1 MKAIRNLLIYIFS
14 TYLLVMFGLTG
25 AQDFWCSTL
34 VKGVIYGSYSVNEMF
49 PKNFTNCTW
58 TLENPDPTKYSIY
71 LKFYKRD
78 MSCSNYALLAYQFDH
93 YSHEKINDLL
103 RSNESIVYLC
113 DSKNIYIFLQYDKNF
128 VQLRRVYPF
137 DYPGVTHKRAEDQRS
152 ELEFLVLNKVS
163 PSQFGCQVLC
173 SWLENC
179 LKAEKGTVESCGI
192 VYTKCSCPQHLG
204 DGESENALVLNN
216 VVLPLNAQ
224 TEGCLTPQLRT
235 AQVCNLSA
243 EVKRPSKEGPVC
255 CLSGSH
261 TIQFQGQ
268 VDLAER
274 YQALLRSCDI
284 WTALWMGRVH
294 AVENKQFSNNAQNT
308 LCWFLCQDCSRVCC
322 SAVIMTL
329 SAILGKRSLGSGAR
343 SDLCSTVPPGSG
355 QKYPRPTQP
364 SVSGLRLQAT
374 KPSYQIQMCLV
385 LHSVPL
391 KFGMI
396 GEHTIKSQRPRS
408 VHETQ
413 VPQEQADSAK
423 FMAQTGVSGAEEWS
437 QWSSCSVTCG
447 QGSQVRT
454 RTCVSPYGTHC
465 SGPLRES
472 RVCNNTALCPVHGV
486 WEEWSPWSL
495 CSFTCGRGQRTRTRS
510 CIPPQYGGRACDG
523 PETQTKLCN
532 IALCPVDGQWQEWSQ
547 WTECSVTCSNGT
559 QQRSRQ
565 CSAAAHGGS
574 ECRGHW
580 AESRECANPDC
591 TANGQWN
598 PWGHWSG
605 CSKSCDGGWQ
615 RRSRVCQGAA
625 ITGQQCEGTG
635 EEVRKCSEQR
645 CPAPYEIC
653 PEDYAASMV
662 WRRTPSGELA
672 FNRCPPNATG
682 TTSRRCS
689 LDHRGVAFWEQPS
702 YARCITN
709 EYRSLQQSIKGYLAK
724 GQRMLAGDGMS
735 QVTKTLLDLTQ
746 RRNFYAGDLLSSVEI
761 LRNVTDTF
769 KRANYVPSSD
779 DVQNFFQII
788 SNLLEEENK
797 EKWEDAQQIYPV
809 SVELM
814 QVIEDFIHIVGLGMK
829 DFHNSYLMTG
839 NLVASIQKL
848 PAVSVLTDINFPMKG
863 RKGMVDWARN
873 SEDKVVIPKGIF
885 IPQSEE
891 LDGSTV
897 FILGTVLYKN
907 LGLILPSPRNYTV
920 VNSKIIA
927 VTVRPEP
934 KIAESHLEIELAHL
948 ANGSMNPYCALWDSS
963 MILPSSCSN
972 DSWGSWSTKGCK
984 TVLTDASHTK
994 CLCDRVST
1002 FAILAQQPREI
1013 TMEYSGV
1020 PSVTLIVGCG
1030 LSCMALITLAVVYAV
1045 LWRYIRSERSI
1056 ILINFCLSIICSN
1069 ILILV
1074 GQTQTHNMGV
1084 CTMTTAFLHFFFLAS
1099 FCWVLTEA
1107 WQSYMAVT
1115 GKVRTRLIRKRFL
1128 CLGWGLPALVVAISM
1143 GFTKAKGYGT
1153 PQYCWLSL
1161 EGGLLY
1167 AFVGPAA
1174 AVVLVNMVIGILV
1187 FNKLVSRD
1195 GILDKKLKHRTGQMS
1210 EPHTGLALKCAKCGV
1225 VSTTALSATT
1235 ASNAINCKV
1244 HVSAF
1249 DFFNCA
1255 LQTTKQLLK
1264 HLFSLCMLRASLWSS
1279 CVVLPLLALT
1289 WMSAVLAMTDKRSIL
1304 FQILFAVFDSL
1315 QGFVIV
1321 MVHCILRREVQDAFR
1336 CRLRNCQDPIN
1347 VDTTGTFPN
1356 GHAQI
1361 MTDFEKDVDI
1371 ACRSGDKRQ
1380 QVRKSTNMTGELG
1393 KRAATITGTLS
1404 RISLNDEEEKGPE
1417 AMSYSTLP
1425 GNIMSKVMMK
1435 QPSGLHMP
1443 IGMSE
1448 LSDQCIND
1456 NNSDMRRTVYL
1467 CTDDNLRAGDTEMLH
1482 PQGQMLESDYI
1493 VMPRGSGNVQP
1504 HMKDESKLNIGMD
1517 SLQHERL
1524 MHYKV
1529 NPDFNINPPGMDH
1542 ISVNLDQQ
1550 FAAQEHMQ
1558 NIQFEPRTAVKNFL
1572 AEIEEN
1578 TGLSRSETG
1587 STISMSSLERR
1598 KSRYSDLDFEKVMHT
1613 RKRHMELFQELN
1625 QKFQTLDRFRDI
1637 PNMASMDKPTPN
1649 KHPWES
1655 YNAPCEY
1662 QNYATMNVLETD
1674 AKDSLEMTPAEW
1686 EKCVSLPL
1694 DVQEGDF
1701 QTEV

>member
-1 MKAIRNLLIYIFS
+1 MKAVRNLLIYIFS

-25 AQDFWCSTL
+25 AQDYWCSTL
-34 VKGVIYGSYSVNEMF
+34 VKGVIYGSYSVTEMF
-49 PKNFTNCTW
+49 PKNYTNCTW

-71 LKFYKRD
+71 LKLYKRD
-78 MSCSNYALLAYQFDH
+78 LSCSEYSLLAYQFDH
-93 YSHEKINDLL
+93 YSHEKINELL
-103 RSNESIVYLC
+103 KVNESIVYLC
-113 DSKNIYIFLQYDKNF
+113 DSKNIYVFLLYDKNF
-128 VQLRRVYPF
+128 VQLRRVFPY
-137 DYPGVTHKRAEDQRS
+137 DYNGLTPQKLEEEEKSIV
-152 ELEFLVLNKVS
+152 EFLVLNKAS

-173 SWLENC
+173 TWLENC
-179 LKAEKGTVESCGI
+179 LKLEKGTVETCGI
-192 VYTKCSCPQHLG
+192 VYTKCTCPQHLG
-204 DGESENALVLNN
+204 DGESESMLMLNN
-216 VVLPLNAQ
+216 VVLPLNPQ
-224 TEGCLTPQLRT
+224 TEGCLSPQLQ
-235 AQVCNLSA
+235 AGQVCNLSA
-243 EVKRPSKEGPVC
+243 EVKRPPKE
-255 CLSGSH
+255 
-261 TIQFQGQ
+261 
-268 VDLAER
+268 E
-274 YQALLRSCDI
+274 Y
-284 WTALWMGRVH
+284 
-294 AVENKQFSNNAQNT
+294 
-308 LCWFLCQDCSRVCC
+308 
-322 SAVIMTL
+322 
-329 SAILGKRSLGSGAR
+329 
-343 SDLCSTVPPGSG
+343 
-355 QKYPRPTQP
+355 
-364 SVSGLRLQAT
+364 
-374 KPSYQIQMCLV
+374 
-385 LHSVPL
+385 
-391 KFGMI
+391 GMI
-396 GEHTIKSQRPRS
+396 GEHTVKSQRPRS
-408 VHETQ
+408 VHDTKAL
-413 VPQEQADSAK
+413 QEQAESAK
-423 FMAQTGVSGAEEWS
+423 FMAQTGESGAEEWS

-472 RVCNNTALCPVHGV
+472 RVCNNTAPCPVHGV

-495 CSFTCGRGQRTRTRS
+495 CSFTCGRGHRTRTRM
-510 CIPPQYGGRACDG
+510 CAPPQHGGRACDG

-532 IALCPVDGQWQEWSQ
+532 IALCPVDGQWQEWSS
-547 WTECSVTCSNGT
+547 WSDCSVTCANGT
-559 QQRSRQ
+559 QQRTRQ

-580 AESRECANPDC
+580 AESRECHNPDC

-598 PWGHWSG
+598 PWGPWSG

-615 RRSRVCQGAA
+615 RRARVCQGAA
-625 ITGQQCEGTG
+625 VTGQQCDGTG
-635 EEVRKCSEQR
+635 EEVRKCSDQR

-653 PEDYAASMV
+653 PEDYAVSMV

-689 LDHRGVAFWEQPS
+689 LDHRGMAFWEQPS

-709 EYRSLQQSIKGYLAK
+709 EFRYLQQSVQGHLAK

-735 QVTKTLLDLTQ
+735 QVTKNLLDLTQ

-761 LRNVTDTF
+761 LRNVTETF
-769 KRANYVPSSD
+769 KRASYEPSSD

-797 EKWEDAQQIYPV
+797 EKWEDAQKIYPGA
-809 SVELM
+809 VELM
-814 QVIEDFIHIVGLGMK
+814 QVIEEFIHIVGLGMK
-829 DFHNSYLMTG
+829 DFHNAYLMTG
-839 NLVASIQKL
+839 NLVASIQRL
-848 PAVSVLTDINFPMKG
+848 PAVSVMTDINFPMKG

-873 SEDKVVIPKGIF
+873 SEDKVVIPKGLF
-885 IPQSEE
+885 VSQSADME
-891 LDGSTV
+891 GSPV
-897 FILGTVLYKN
+897 FILGTVLYKT
-907 LGLILPSPRNYTV
+907 LGLMLPSPKNHTV
-920 VNSKIIA
+920 VNSKVIA

-934 KIAESHLEIELAHL
+934 KATESHLEIELAHL
-948 ANGSMNPYCALWDSS
+948 ANGTMNPYCALWDSTI
-963 MILPSSCSN
+963 MN
-972 DSWGSWSTKGCK
+972 DSWGAWSTKGCK

-1030 LSCMALITLAVVYAV
+1030 LSCLSLITLAVIYAV

-1056 ILINFCLSIICSN
+1056 ILLNFCLSIICSN

-1074 GQTQTHNMGV
+1074 GQTQTHNAVV
-1084 CTMTTAFLHFFFLAS
+1084 CIMTTAFLHFFFLAS

-1128 CLGWGLPALVVAISM
+1128 CLGWGLPALVVAVSM
-1143 GFTKAKGYGT
+1143 GFTKTKGYGT
-1153 PQYCWLSL
+1153 SLYCWLSL

-1195 GILDKKLKHRTGQMS
+1195 GILDKKLKHRAGYDSTSLQMS
-1210 EPHTGLALKCAKCGV
+1210 EPHTGLTLKCAKCGV

-1235 ASNAINCKV
+1235 ASNA
-1244 HVSAF
+1244 
-1249 DFFNCA
+1249 
-1255 LQTTKQLLK
+1255 
-1264 HLFSLCMLRASLWSS
+1264 MASLWSS

-1336 CRLRNCQDPIN
+1336 CRLRNCQDPISG
-1347 VDTTGTFPN
+1347 DATGTFPN

-1371 ACRSGDKRQ
+1371 ACRSALHKDMG
-1380 QVRKSTNMTGELG
+1380 SC
-1393 KRAATITGTLS
+1393 RAATITGTLS
-1404 RISLNDEEEKGPE
+1404 RISLNDEEDEKAPE
-1417 AMSYSTLP
+1417 GLNYSTLP
-1425 GNIMSKVMMK
+1425 GNIISKVIIQ
-1435 QPSGLHMP
+1435 QPSALHMP
-1443 IGMSE
+1443 MGVGDLKE
-1448 LSDQCIND
+1448 QCMADSNA
-1456 NNSDMRRTVYL
+1456 DMRRTVYL
-1467 CTDDNLRAGDTEMLH
+1467 CTDDAMRQSDHDMVGHDMEGHAV
-1482 PQGQMLESDYI
+1482 QGQMMETDYI
-1493 VMPRGSGNVQP
+1493 VMPRASAAAVSGSGNVP
-1504 HMKDESKLNIGMD
+1504 TLLKDDTKMNITMD
-1517 SLQHERL
+1517 TLPHERL
-1524 MHYKV
+1524 MHYKMS
-1529 NPDFNINPPGMDH
+1529 PDFNISPSGMDH
-1542 ISVNLDQQ
+1542 MNVNLEQQ
-1550 FAAQEHMQ
+1550 YPSAPEQMQ
-1558 NIQFEPRTAVKNFL
+1558 NLPFEPRTAVKNFL
-1572 AEIEEN
+1572 AEMEESA
-1578 TGLSRSETG
+1578 GLSRSETG

-1637 PNMASMDKPTPN
+1637 PNMGSMSSRRGCQTTNITPHWPCSQDKAMPN
-1649 KHPWES
+1649 KNPWES
-1655 YNAPCEY
+1655 YNPACEY
-1662 QNYATMNVLETD
+1662 QNYATMNVLESDT
-1674 AKDSLEMTPAEW
+1674 KDSLEMTPAEW
-1686 EKCVSLPL
+1686 EKCVNLPL

>member
-1 MKAIRNLLIYIFS
+1 MKAVRNLLIYIFS

-25 AQDFWCSTL
+25 AQDYWCSTL
-34 VKGVIYGSYSVNEMF
+34 VKGVIYGSYSVTEMF
-49 PKNFTNCTW
+49 PKNYTNCTW

-71 LKFYKRD
+71 LKLYKRD
-78 MSCSNYALLAYQFDH
+78 LSCSEYSLLAYQFDH
-93 YSHEKINDLL
+93 YSHEKINELL
-103 RSNESIVYLC
+103 RVNESIVYLC
-113 DSKNIYIFLQYDKNF
+113 DSKNIYVFLLYDKNF
-128 VQLRRVYPF
+128 VQLRRVFPY
-137 DYPGVTHKRAEDQRS
+137 DYNGLTPQKLDEEEKSIV
-152 ELEFLVLNKVS
+152 EFLVLNKAS

-173 SWLENC
+173 TWLENC
-179 LKAEKGTVESCGI
+179 LKLEKGTVETCGI
-192 VYTKCSCPQHLG
+192 VYTKCTCPQHLG
-204 DGESENALVLNN
+204 DGESESMLMLNN
-216 VVLPLNAQ
+216 VVLPLNPQ
-224 TEGCLTPQLRT
+224 TEGCLSPQLQ
-235 AQVCNLSA
+235 AGQICNLTA
-243 EVKRPSKEGPVC
+243 EVKRPPKE
-255 CLSGSH
+255 
-261 TIQFQGQ
+261 
-268 VDLAER
+268 E
-274 YQALLRSCDI
+274 Y
-284 WTALWMGRVH
+284 
-294 AVENKQFSNNAQNT
+294 
-308 LCWFLCQDCSRVCC
+308 
-322 SAVIMTL
+322 
-329 SAILGKRSLGSGAR
+329 
-343 SDLCSTVPPGSG
+343 
-355 QKYPRPTQP
+355 
-364 SVSGLRLQAT
+364 
-374 KPSYQIQMCLV
+374 
-385 LHSVPL
+385 
-391 KFGMI
+391 GMI
-396 GEHTIKSQRPRS
+396 GEHTVKSQRPRS
-408 VHETQ
+408 VHDTKAL
-413 VPQEQADSAK
+413 QEQAESAK
-423 FMAQTGVSGAEEWS
+423 FMAQTGESGAEEWS

-472 RVCNNTALCPVHGV
+472 RVCNNTAPCPVHGV

-495 CSFTCGRGQRTRTRS
+495 CSFTCGRGHRTRTRMCS
-510 CIPPQYGGRACDG
+510 PPQHGGRACDG

-532 IALCPVDGQWQEWSQ
+532 IALCPVDGQWQEWSS
-547 WTECSVTCSNGT
+547 WSDCSVTCANGT
-559 QQRSRQ
+559 QQRTRQ

-580 AESRECANPDC
+580 AESRECHNPDC

-598 PWGHWSG
+598 PWGPWSG

-615 RRSRVCQGAA
+615 RRARVCQGAA
-625 ITGQQCEGTG
+625 VTGQQCDGSG
-635 EEVRKCSEQR
+635 EEVRKCSDQR

-653 PEDYAASMV
+653 PEDYAVSMV

-689 LDHRGVAFWEQPS
+689 LDHRGMAFWEQPS

-709 EYRSLQQSIKGYLAK
+709 EFRYLQQSVQGHLAK

-735 QVTKTLLDLTQ
+735 QVTKNLLDLTQ

-761 LRNVTDTF
+761 LRNVTETF
-769 KRANYVPSSD
+769 KRASYEPSSD

-797 EKWEDAQQIYPV
+797 EKWEDAQKIYPGA
-809 SVELM
+809 VELM

-829 DFHNSYLMTG
+829 DFHNAYLMTG
-839 NLVASIQKL
+839 NLVASIQRL
-848 PAVSVLTDINFPMKG
+848 PAVSVMTDINFPMKG

-873 SEDKVVIPKGIF
+873 SEDKVVIPKGLF
-885 IPQSEE
+885 VSQSADME
-891 LDGSTV
+891 GSPV
-897 FILGTVLYKN
+897 FILGTVLYKT
-907 LGLILPSPRNYTV
+907 LGLMLPSPKNHTV
-920 VNSKIIA
+920 VNSKVIA

-934 KIAESHLEIELAHL
+934 KATESHLEIELAHL
-948 ANGSMNPYCALWDSS
+948 ANGTMNPYCALWDST
-963 MILPSSCSN
+963 ILN
-972 DSWGSWSTKGCK
+972 DSWGAWSTKGCK

-1030 LSCMALITLAVVYAV
+1030 LSCLALITLAVIYAV

-1056 ILINFCLSIICSN
+1056 ILLNFCLSIVCSN

-1074 GQTQTHNMGV
+1074 GQTQTHNVSV
-1084 CTMTTAFLHFFFLAS
+1084 CIMTTAFLHFFFLAS

-1128 CLGWGLPALVVAISM
+1128 CLGWGLPALVVAVSM
-1143 GFTKAKGYGT
+1143 GFTKTKGYGT
-1153 PQYCWLSL
+1153 PLYCWLSL

-1174 AVVLVNMVIGILV
+1174 AVVLVCLMELV
-1187 FNKLVSRD
+1187 ALSVVCHDLVSMS
-1195 GILDKKLKHRTGQMS
+1195 HRQMS
-1210 EPHTGLALKCAKCGV
+1210 EPHTGLTLKCAKCGV

-1235 ASNAINCKV
+1235 ASNA
-1244 HVSAF
+1244 
-1249 DFFNCA
+1249 
-1255 LQTTKQLLK
+1255 
-1264 HLFSLCMLRASLWSS
+1264 MASLWSS

-1289 WMSAVLAMTDKRSIL
+1289 WMSAVLAITDKRSIL

-1336 CRLRNCQDPIN
+1336 CRLRNCQDPISG
-1347 VDTTGTFPN
+1347 DATGTFPN

-1371 ACRSGDKRQ
+1371 ACRSALHKDMG
-1380 QVRKSTNMTGELG
+1380 SC
-1393 KRAATITGTLS
+1393 RAATITGTLS
-1404 RISLNDEEEKGPE
+1404 RISLNDEEDEKAPE
-1417 AMSYSTLP
+1417 GLNYSTLP
-1425 GNIMSKVMMK
+1425 GNIISKVIIQ
-1435 QPSGLHMP
+1435 QPSALHMP
-1443 IGMSE
+1443 MGMGE
-1448 LSDQCIND
+1448 LKEQCMVDTTADI
-1456 NNSDMRRTVYL
+1456 RRTVYL
-1467 CTDDNLRAGDTEMLH
+1467 CTDDALRQSDQDMGIHDKEGH
-1482 PQGQMLESDYI
+1482 PMQSQMMETDYI
-1493 VMPRGSGNVQP
+1493 VMPRASAAVSGSGNVP
-1504 HMKDESKLNIGMD
+1504 TLLKDDTKMNITMD
-1517 SLQHERL
+1517 TLPHERL
-1524 MHYKV
+1524 MHYKMS
-1529 NPDFNINPPGMDH
+1529 PDFNINPSGMDH
-1542 ISVNLDQQ
+1542 MNVNLEQQ
-1550 FAAQEHMQ
+1550 YPSAPEQMQ
-1558 NIQFEPRTAVKNFL
+1558 NLPFEPRTAVKNFL
-1572 AEIEEN
+1572 AEMEES

-1637 PNMASMDKPTPN
+1637 PNMGSMDKAMPN
-1649 KHPWES
+1649 KNPWES
-1655 YNAPCEY
+1655 YNPACEY
-1662 QNYATMNVLETD
+1662 QNYATMNVLESDT
-1674 AKDSLEMTPAEW
+1674 KDSLEMTPAEW
-1686 EKCVSLPL
+1686 EKCVNLPL

>member
-1 MKAIRNLLIYIFS
+1 MKAVRNLLIYIFS

-25 AQDFWCSTL
+25 AQDYWCSTL
-34 VKGVIYGSYSVNEMF
+34 VKGVIYGSYSVTEMF
-49 PKNFTNCTW
+49 PKNYTNCTW

-71 LKFYKRD
+71 LKLYKQD
-78 MSCSNYALLAYQFDH
+78 LSCSEYSLLAYQFDH
-93 YSHEKINDLL
+93 YSHEKINALL
-103 RSNESIVYLC
+103 KVNESIVYLC
-113 DSKNIYIFLQYDKNF
+113 DSKNIYVFLLYDKNF
-128 VQLRRVYPF
+128 VQLRRVFPS
-137 DYPGVTHKRAEDQRS
+137 DSNGLTLQKLEEEEKSIV
-152 ELEFLVLNKVS
+152 EFLVLNKAS

-173 SWLENC
+173 TWLENC
-179 LKAEKGTVESCGI
+179 LKLEKGTVETCGI
-192 VYTKCSCPQHLG
+192 VYTKCTCPQHLG
-204 DGESENALVLNN
+204 DGESESMLMLNN

-224 TEGCLTPQLRT
+224 TEGCLSPQLH
-235 AQVCNLSA
+235 AGQVCNLSA
-243 EVKRPSKEGPVC
+243 EVKRPPKE
-255 CLSGSH
+255 
-261 TIQFQGQ
+261 
-268 VDLAER
+268 E
-274 YQALLRSCDI
+274 Y
-284 WTALWMGRVH
+284 
-294 AVENKQFSNNAQNT
+294 
-308 LCWFLCQDCSRVCC
+308 
-322 SAVIMTL
+322 
-329 SAILGKRSLGSGAR
+329 
-343 SDLCSTVPPGSG
+343 
-355 QKYPRPTQP
+355 
-364 SVSGLRLQAT
+364 
-374 KPSYQIQMCLV
+374 
-385 LHSVPL
+385 
-391 KFGMI
+391 GMI
-396 GEHTIKSQRPRS
+396 GEHTVKSQRPRS
-408 VHETQ
+408 VHDTKAL
-413 VPQEQADSAK
+413 QEQAESAK
-423 FMAQTGVSGAEEWS
+423 FMAQTGESGAVEWS

-472 RVCNNTALCPVHGV
+472 RVCNNTAPCPVHGV

-495 CSFTCGRGQRTRTRS
+495 CSFTCGRGHRTRTRM
-510 CIPPQYGGRACDG
+510 CAPPQHGGRACDG

-532 IALCPVDGQWQEWSQ
+532 IALCPVDGQWQEWSS
-547 WTECSVTCSNGT
+547 WSDCSVTCANGT
-559 QQRSRQ
+559 QQRTRQ

-580 AESRECANPDC
+580 AESRECHNPDC

-598 PWGHWSG
+598 PWGPWSG

-615 RRSRVCQGAA
+615 RRTRVCQGAA
-625 ITGQQCEGTG
+625 TSGHQCDGNR
-635 EEVRKCSEQR
+635 EEVRKCSDQR

-653 PEDYAASMV
+653 PEDYAVSML

-689 LDHRGVAFWEQPS
+689 LDHRGMAFWEQPS

-709 EYRSLQQSIKGYLAK
+709 EFRYLQQSVQGHLAK

-735 QVTKTLLDLTQ
+735 QVTKNLLDLTQ
-746 RRNFYAGDLLSSVEI
+746 RKNFYAGDLLSSVEI
-761 LRNVTDTF
+761 LRNVTETF
-769 KRANYVPSSD
+769 KRASYEPSSD

-788 SNLLEEENK
+788 SNLLEEDNK
-797 EKWEDAQQIYPV
+797 EKWEDAQKIYPGA
-809 SVELM
+809 VELM
-814 QVIEDFIHIVGLGMK
+814 QVIEEFIHIVGLGMK

-839 NLVASIQKL
+839 NLVASIQRL
-848 PAVSVLTDINFPMKG
+848 PAVSVMTDINFPMKG

-873 SEDKVVIPKGIF
+873 SEDKVVIPKVLF
-885 IPQSEE
+885 VSQSADMER
-891 LDGSTV
+891 SPV
-897 FILGTVLYKN
+897 FILGTVLYKT
-907 LGLILPSPRNYTV
+907 LGLMLPSPKNHTI
-920 VNSKIIA
+920 VNSKVIA

-934 KIAESHLEIELAHL
+934 KAIQSHLEIELAHL
-948 ANGSMNPYCALWDSS
+948 ANGTLNPHCALWDNNI
-963 MILPSSCSN
+963 MN
-972 DSWGSWSTKGCK
+972 DSWGAWSTKACR

-1002 FAILAQQPREI
+1002 FAILAQQPREM

-1030 LSCMALITLAVVYAV
+1030 LSCLALITLAVIYAV

-1056 ILINFCLSIICSN
+1056 ILLNFCLSIICSN

-1074 GQTQTHNMGV
+1074 GQTQTHNVGV
-1084 CTMTTAFLHFFFLAS
+1084 CIMTTALLHFFFLAS

-1128 CLGWGLPALVVAISM
+1128 CLGWGLPALVVAVSM
-1143 GFTKAKGYGT
+1143 GFTKTKGYGT
-1153 PQYCWLSL
+1153 PLYCWLSL

-1195 GILDKKLKHRTGQMS
+1195 GILDKKMKHRAGQMS
-1210 EPHTGLALKCAKCGV
+1210 EPHTGLTLKCAKCGV

-1235 ASNAINCKV
+1235 ASNA
-1244 HVSAF
+1244 
-1249 DFFNCA
+1249 
-1255 LQTTKQLLK
+1255 
-1264 HLFSLCMLRASLWSS
+1264 MASLWSS

-1336 CRLRNCQDPIN
+1336 CRLRNCQDPISG
-1347 VDTTGTFPN
+1347 DATGGFPN

-1371 ACRSGDKRQ
+1371 ACRSALHKDMG
-1380 QVRKSTNMTGELG
+1380 SC
-1393 KRAATITGTLS
+1393 RAATVTGTLS
-1404 RISLNDEEEKGPE
+1404 RISLNDEEDEKAPE
-1417 AMSYSTLP
+1417 GLNYSTLP
-1425 GNIMSKVMMK
+1425 GNIISKVIIQ
-1435 QPSGLHMP
+1435 QPSALHLPM
-1443 IGMSE
+1443 GVGE
-1448 LSDQCIND
+1448 LKEQSLGD
-1456 NNSDMRRTVYL
+1456 NNADMRRTVYL
-1467 CTDDNLRAGDTEMLH
+1467 CTDDAIRQSDQNMGTHDMDSS
-1482 PQGQMLESDYI
+1482 QSQMMETDYI
-1493 VMPRGSGNVQP
+1493 VMPRASAATFSGSATLP
-1504 HMKDESKLNIGMD
+1504 AHLKEDTKMNITMD
-1517 SLQHERL
+1517 TLPHERL
-1524 MHYKV
+1524 MHYKMS
-1529 NPDFNINPPGMDH
+1529 PDFNISPSGVDH
-1542 ISVNLDQQ
+1542 MNVNLEQQ
-1550 FAAQEHMQ
+1550 YPSAPEQMQ
-1558 NIQFEPRTAVKNFL
+1558 NLPFEPRTAVKNFL
-1572 AEIEEN
+1572 AEMEESA
-1578 TGLSRSETG
+1578 GLSRSETG

-1637 PNMASMDKPTPN
+1637 PNMGSMDKAMPN
-1649 KHPWES
+1649 KNPWES
-1655 YNAPCEY
+1655 YNPACEY
-1662 QNYATMNVLETD
+1662 QNYATMNVLD
-1674 AKDSLEMTPAEW
+1674 SSAKNSLEMTPAEW
-1686 EKCVSLPL
+1686 EKCVNLPL

>member
-1 MKAIRNLLIYIFS
+1 MKAVRNLLIYIFS

-25 AQDFWCSTL
+25 AQDYWCSTL
-34 VKGVIYGSYSVNEMF
+34 VKGVIYGSYSVTEMF
-49 PKNFTNCTW
+49 PKNYTNCTW

-71 LKFYKRD
+71 LKLYKRD
-78 MSCSNYALLAYQFDH
+78 LSCSEYSLLAYQFDH
-93 YSHEKINDLL
+93 YSHEKINELL
-103 RSNESIVYLC
+103 KVNESIVYLC
-113 DSKNIYIFLQYDKNF
+113 DTKNIYVFLLYDKNF
-128 VQLRRVYPF
+128 VQLRRVFPY
-137 DYPGVTHKRAEDQRS
+137 DYNGLTPQKLDEEEKSIV
-152 ELEFLVLNKVS
+152 EFLVLNKAS

-173 SWLENC
+173 TWLENC
-179 LKAEKGTVESCGI
+179 LKLEKGTVETCGI
-192 VYTKCSCPQHLG
+192 VYSKCTCPQHLG
-204 DGESENALVLNN
+204 DGESESMLMLNN
-216 VVLPLNAQ
+216 VVLPLNPQ
-224 TEGCLTPQLRT
+224 TEGCLSPQLQ
-235 AQVCNLSA
+235 AGQVCNLSA
-243 EVKRPSKEGPVC
+243 EVKRPPKE
-255 CLSGSH
+255 
-261 TIQFQGQ
+261 
-268 VDLAER
+268 E
-274 YQALLRSCDI
+274 Y
-284 WTALWMGRVH
+284 
-294 AVENKQFSNNAQNT
+294 
-308 LCWFLCQDCSRVCC
+308 
-322 SAVIMTL
+322 
-329 SAILGKRSLGSGAR
+329 
-343 SDLCSTVPPGSG
+343 
-355 QKYPRPTQP
+355 
-364 SVSGLRLQAT
+364 
-374 KPSYQIQMCLV
+374 
-385 LHSVPL
+385 
-391 KFGMI
+391 GMI
-396 GEHTIKSQRPRS
+396 GEHTVKSQRPRS
-408 VHETQ
+408 VHDTKAL
-413 VPQEQADSAK
+413 QEQAESAK
-423 FMAQTGVSGAEEWS
+423 FMAQTGETGAEEWS

-465 SGPLRES
+465 IGPLRES
-472 RVCNNTALCPVHGV
+472 RVCNNTAPCPVHGV

-495 CSFTCGRGQRTRTRS
+495 CSFTCGRGHRTRTRM
-510 CIPPQYGGRACDG
+510 CAPPQHGGRACDG

-532 IALCPVDGQWQEWSQ
+532 IALCPVDGQWQEWSS
-547 WTECSVTCSNGT
+547 WSDCSVTCANGT
-559 QQRSRQ
+559 QQRTRQ

-580 AESRECANPDC
+580 AESRECHNPDC

-598 PWGHWSG
+598 PWGPWSG

-615 RRSRVCQGAA
+615 RRVRVCQGLAV
-625 ITGQQCEGTG
+625 TGQQCDGNG
-635 EEVRKCSEQR
+635 EEVRKCSDQR

-653 PEDYAASMV
+653 PEDYAVSMV

-689 LDHRGVAFWEQPS
+689 LDHRGMAFWEQPS

-709 EYRSLQQSIKGYLAK
+709 EFRYLQQSVQGHLAK

-735 QVTKTLLDLTQ
+735 QVTKNLLDLTQ

-761 LRNVTDTF
+761 LRNVTETF
-769 KRANYVPSSD
+769 KRASYEPSSD

-797 EKWEDAQQIYPV
+797 EKWEDAQKIYPGA
-809 SVELM
+809 VELM
-814 QVIEDFIHIVGLGMK
+814 QVIEEFIHIVGLGMK
-829 DFHNSYLMTG
+829 DFHNAYLMTG
-839 NLVASIQKL
+839 NLVASIQRL
-848 PAVSVLTDINFPMKG
+848 PAVSVMTDINFPMKG

-873 SEDKVVIPKGIF
+873 SEDKVVIPKGLF
-885 IPQSEE
+885 VSQSADME
-891 LDGSTV
+891 GSPV
-897 FILGTVLYKN
+897 FILGTVLYKT
-907 LGLILPSPRNYTV
+907 LGLMLPSPKNHTV
-920 VNSKIIA
+920 VNSKVIA

-934 KIAESHLEIELAHL
+934 KATESHLEIELAHL
-948 ANGSMNPYCALWDSS
+948 ANGTMNPYCALWDSNI
-963 MILPSSCSN
+963 MN
-972 DSWGSWSTKGCK
+972 DSWGAWSAKGCK

-1030 LSCMALITLAVVYAV
+1030 LSCLALITLAVIYAV

-1056 ILINFCLSIICSN
+1056 ILLNFCLSIICSN

-1074 GQTQTHNMGV
+1074 GQTQTHNVGV
-1084 CTMTTAFLHFFFLAS
+1084 CIMTTAFLHFFFLAS

-1128 CLGWGLPALVVAISM
+1128 CLGWGLPALVVAVSM
-1143 GFTKAKGYGT
+1143 GFTKTKGYGT
-1153 PQYCWLSL
+1153 PLYCWLSL

-1195 GILDKKLKHRTGQMS
+1195 GILDKKLKHRAGYDSTSLQMS
-1210 EPHTGLALKCAKCGV
+1210 EPHTGLTLKCAKCGV

-1235 ASNAINCKV
+1235 ASNA
-1244 HVSAF
+1244 
-1249 DFFNCA
+1249 
-1255 LQTTKQLLK
+1255 
-1264 HLFSLCMLRASLWSS
+1264 MASLWSS

-1336 CRLRNCQDPIN
+1336 CRLRNCQDPISG
-1347 VDTTGTFPN
+1347 DATGTFPN

-1371 ACRSGDKRQ
+1371 ACRSALHKDMG
-1380 QVRKSTNMTGELG
+1380 SC
-1393 KRAATITGTLS
+1393 RAATITGTLS
-1404 RISLNDEEEKGPE
+1404 RISLNDEEDEKVPE
-1417 AMSYSTLP
+1417 GLNYSTLP
-1425 GNIMSKVMMK
+1425 GNIISKVIIQ
-1435 QPSGLHMP
+1435 QPSALHMSM
-1443 IGMSE
+1443 GVGDLKE
-1448 LSDQCIND
+1448 QCMAD
-1456 NNSDMRRTVYL
+1456 GGTDLRRAVYL
-1467 CTDDNLRAGDTEMLH
+1467 CTDDAMRQSDHDMGGHHDMEGH
-1482 PQGQMLESDYI
+1482 PAQGQMMETDYI
-1493 VMPRGSGNVQP
+1493 VMPRASAAALSGQCNMP
-1504 HMKDESKLNIGMD
+1504 TLLKEDTKMNITMD
-1517 SLQHERL
+1517 TLSHERL
-1524 MHYKV
+1524 MHYKMS
-1529 NPDFNINPPGMDH
+1529 PDFNISPSGLDH
-1542 ISVNLDQQ
+1542 MNVNLEQQ
-1550 FAAQEHMQ
+1550 YPSAPEQMQ
-1558 NIQFEPRTAVKNFL
+1558 NLPFEPRTAVKNFL
-1572 AEIEEN
+1572 AEMEESA
-1578 TGLSRSETG
+1578 GLSRSETG

-1637 PNMASMDKPTPN
+1637 PNMGSMDKAMPN
-1649 KHPWES
+1649 KNPWES
-1655 YNAPCEY
+1655 YNPACEY
-1662 QNYATMNVLETD
+1662 QNYATMNVLESGT
-1674 AKDSLEMTPAEW
+1674 KDSLEMTPAEW
-1686 EKCVSLPL
+1686 EKCVNLPL

>member
-1 MKAIRNLLIYIFS
+1 MKAVRNLLIYIFS

-25 AQDFWCSTL
+25 AQDYWCSTL
-34 VKGVIYGSYSVNEMF
+34 VKGVIYGSYSVTEMF
-49 PKNFTNCTW
+49 PKNYTNCTW

-71 LKFYKRD
+71 LKLYKRD
-78 MSCSNYALLAYQFDH
+78 LSCSEYSLLAYQFDH
-93 YSHEKINDLL
+93 YSHEKINELL
-103 RSNESIVYLC
+103 KVNESIVYLC
-113 DSKNIYIFLQYDKNF
+113 DSKNIYVFLLYDKNF
-128 VQLRRVYPF
+128 VQLRRVFPY
-137 DYPGVTHKRAEDQRS
+137 DYNGLTPQKLDEEEKSIV
-152 ELEFLVLNKVS
+152 EFLVLNKAS

-173 SWLENC
+173 TWLENC
-179 LKAEKGTVESCGI
+179 LKLEKGTVETCGI
-192 VYTKCSCPQHLG
+192 VYTKCTCPQHLG
-204 DGESENALVLNN
+204 DGESESMLMLNN
-216 VVLPLNAQ
+216 VVLPLNPQ
-224 TEGCLTPQLRT
+224 TEGCLSPQLQ
-235 AQVCNLSA
+235 AGQVCNLSA
-243 EVKRPSKEGPVC
+243 EVKRPPKE
-255 CLSGSH
+255 
-261 TIQFQGQ
+261 
-268 VDLAER
+268 E
-274 YQALLRSCDI
+274 Y
-284 WTALWMGRVH
+284 
-294 AVENKQFSNNAQNT
+294 
-308 LCWFLCQDCSRVCC
+308 
-322 SAVIMTL
+322 
-329 SAILGKRSLGSGAR
+329 
-343 SDLCSTVPPGSG
+343 
-355 QKYPRPTQP
+355 
-364 SVSGLRLQAT
+364 
-374 KPSYQIQMCLV
+374 
-385 LHSVPL
+385 
-391 KFGMI
+391 GMI
-396 GEHTIKSQRPRS
+396 GEHTVKSQRPRS
-408 VHETQ
+408 VHDTKAL
-413 VPQEQADSAK
+413 QEQAESAK
-423 FMAQTGVSGAEEWS
+423 FMAQTGESGAEEWS

-472 RVCNNTALCPVHGV
+472 RVCNNTAPCPVHGV

-495 CSFTCGRGQRTRTRS
+495 CSFTCGRGHRTRTRM
-510 CIPPQYGGRACDG
+510 CAPPQHGGRACDG

-532 IALCPVDGQWQEWSQ
+532 IALCPVDGQWQEWSS
-547 WTECSVTCSNGT
+547 WSDCSVTCANGT
-559 QQRSRQ
+559 QQRTRQ

-580 AESRECANPDC
+580 AESRECHNPDC

-598 PWGHWSG
+598 PWGPWSG

-615 RRSRVCQGAA
+615 RRARVCQGAA
-625 ITGQQCEGTG
+625 QTGQQCDGNG
-635 EEVRKCSEQR
+635 EEVRKCSDQR

-653 PEDYAASMV
+653 PEDYAVSMV

-689 LDHRGVAFWEQPS
+689 LDHRGMAFWEQPS

-709 EYRSLQQSIKGYLAK
+709 EFRYLQQSVQGHLAK

-735 QVTKTLLDLTQ
+735 QVTKNLLDLTQ

-761 LRNVTDTF
+761 LRNVTETF
-769 KRANYVPSSD
+769 KRASYEPSSD

-797 EKWEDAQQIYPV
+797 EKWEDAQKIYPGA
-809 SVELM
+809 VELM
-814 QVIEDFIHIVGLGMK
+814 QVIEEFIHIVGLGMK
-829 DFHNSYLMTG
+829 DFHNAYLMTG
-839 NLVASIQKL
+839 NLVASIQRL
-848 PAVSVLTDINFPMKG
+848 PAVSVMTDINFPMKG

-873 SEDKVVIPKGIF
+873 SEDKVVIPKGLF
-885 IPQSEE
+885 VSQSADME
-891 LDGSTV
+891 GSPV
-897 FILGTVLYKN
+897 FILGTVLYKT
-907 LGLILPSPRNYTV
+907 LGLMLPSPKNHTV
-920 VNSKIIA
+920 VNSKVIA

-934 KIAESHLEIELAHL
+934 KATESHLEIELAHL
-948 ANGSMNPYCALWDSS
+948 ANGTMNPYCALWDSA
-963 MILPSSCSN
+963 MMN
-972 DSWGSWSTKGCK
+972 DSWGAWSAKGCK

-1030 LSCMALITLAVVYAV
+1030 LSCLALITLSVIYAV

-1056 ILINFCLSIICSN
+1056 ILLNFCLSIICSN

-1074 GQTQTHNMGV
+1074 GQTQTHNVGV
-1084 CTMTTAFLHFFFLAS
+1084 CIMTTAFLHFFFLAS

-1128 CLGWGLPALVVAISM
+1128 CLGWGLPALVVAVSM
-1143 GFTKAKGYGT
+1143 GFTKTKGYGT
-1153 PQYCWLSL
+1153 PSYCWLSL

-1195 GILDKKLKHRTGQMS
+1195 GILDKKLKHRAGQMS
-1210 EPHTGLALKCAKCGV
+1210 EPHTGLTLKCAKCGV

-1235 ASNAINCKV
+1235 ASNA
-1244 HVSAF
+1244 
-1249 DFFNCA
+1249 
-1255 LQTTKQLLK
+1255 
-1264 HLFSLCMLRASLWSS
+1264 MASLWSS

-1336 CRLRNCQDPIN
+1336 CRLRNCQDPISG
-1347 VDTTGTFPN
+1347 DATGTFPN

-1371 ACRSGDKRQ
+1371 ACRSALHKDMG
-1380 QVRKSTNMTGELG
+1380 SC
-1393 KRAATITGTLS
+1393 RAATITGTLS
-1404 RISLNDEEEKGPE
+1404 RISLNDEEDEKAPE
-1417 AMSYSTLP
+1417 GLNYSTLP
-1425 GNIMSKVMMK
+1425 GNIISKVIIQ
-1435 QPSGLHMP
+1435 QPSALHMP
-1443 IGMSE
+1443 MGVGDLKE
-1448 LSDQCIND
+1448 QCMAE
-1456 NNSDMRRTVYL
+1456 SAADMRRTVYL
-1467 CTDDNLRAGDTEMLH
+1467 CTDDAMRQSDQDMGGHDMEGHSA
-1482 PQGQMLESDYI
+1482 QGQMMETDYI
-1493 VMPRGSGNVQP
+1493 VMPRASAAVSGSGNMP
-1504 HMKDESKLNIGMD
+1504 TLLKEDTKMNITMD
-1517 SLQHERL
+1517 TLPHERL
-1524 MHYKV
+1524 MHYKMS
-1529 NPDFNINPPGMDH
+1529 PDFNISPSGMDH
-1542 ISVNLDQQ
+1542 MNVNLEQQ
-1550 FAAQEHMQ
+1550 YPSAPEQMQ
-1558 NIQFEPRTAVKNFL
+1558 NLPFEPRTAVKNFL
-1572 AEIEEN
+1572 AEMEESA
-1578 TGLSRSETG
+1578 GLSRSETG

-1637 PNMASMDKPTPN
+1637 PNMGSMDKAMPN
-1649 KHPWES
+1649 KNPWES
-1655 YNAPCEY
+1655 YNPACEY
-1662 QNYATMNVLETD
+1662 QNYATMNVLESDT
-1674 AKDSLEMTPAEW
+1674 KDSLEMTPAEW
-1686 EKCVSLPL
+1686 EKCVNLPL

>member
-1 MKAIRNLLIYIFS
+1 MKAVRNLLIYIFS

-25 AQDFWCSTL
+25 AQDYWCSTL
-34 VKGVIYGSYSVNEMF
+34 VKGVIYGSYSVTEMF
-49 PKNFTNCTW
+49 PKNYTNCTW

-71 LKFYKRD
+71 LKLYKRD
-78 MSCSNYALLAYQFDH
+78 LSCSEYSLLAYQFDH
-93 YSHEKINDLL
+93 YSHEKINELL
-103 RSNESIVYLC
+103 KVNESIVYLC
-113 DSKNIYIFLQYDKNF
+113 DSKNIYVFLLYDKNF
-128 VQLRRVYPF
+128 VQLRRVFPY
-137 DYPGVTHKRAEDQRS
+137 DYNGLTPQKLDEEEKSNV
-152 ELEFLVLNKVS
+152 EFLVLNKAS

-173 SWLENC
+173 TWLENC
-179 LKAEKGTVESCGI
+179 LKLEKGTVETCGI
-192 VYTKCSCPQHLG
+192 VYTKCTCPQHLG
-204 DGESENALVLNN
+204 DGESESMLMLNN
-216 VVLPLNAQ
+216 VVLPLNPQ
-224 TEGCLTPQLRT
+224 TEGCLSPQLQ
-235 AQVCNLSA
+235 AGQVCNLSA
-243 EVKRPSKEGPVC
+243 EVKRPPKE
-255 CLSGSH
+255 
-261 TIQFQGQ
+261 
-268 VDLAER
+268 E
-274 YQALLRSCDI
+274 Y
-284 WTALWMGRVH
+284 
-294 AVENKQFSNNAQNT
+294 
-308 LCWFLCQDCSRVCC
+308 
-322 SAVIMTL
+322 
-329 SAILGKRSLGSGAR
+329 
-343 SDLCSTVPPGSG
+343 
-355 QKYPRPTQP
+355 
-364 SVSGLRLQAT
+364 
-374 KPSYQIQMCLV
+374 
-385 LHSVPL
+385 
-391 KFGMI
+391 GMI
-396 GEHTIKSQRPRS
+396 GEHTVKSQRPRS
-408 VHETQ
+408 VHDTKAL
-413 VPQEQADSAK
+413 QEQAESAK
-423 FMAQTGVSGAEEWS
+423 FMAQTGESGAEEWS

-472 RVCNNTALCPVHGV
+472 RVCNNTAPCPVHGV

-495 CSFTCGRGQRTRTRS
+495 CSFTCGRGHRTRTRM
-510 CIPPQYGGRACDG
+510 CAPPQHGGRACDG

-532 IALCPVDGQWQEWSQ
+532 IALCPVDGQWQEWSS
-547 WTECSVTCSNGT
+547 WSDCSVTCANGT
-559 QQRSRQ
+559 QQRTRQ

-580 AESRECANPDC
+580 AESRECHNPDC

-598 PWGHWSG
+598 PWGPWSG

-615 RRSRVCQGAA
+615 RRARVCQGAA
-625 ITGQQCEGTG
+625 VTGQQCDGNG
-635 EEVRKCSEQR
+635 EEVRKCSDQR

-653 PEDYAASMV
+653 PEDYAVSMV

-689 LDHRGVAFWEQPS
+689 LDHRGMAFWEQPS

-709 EYRSLQQSIKGYLAK
+709 EFRYLQQSVQGHLAK

-735 QVTKTLLDLTQ
+735 QVTKNLLDLTQ

-761 LRNVTDTF
+761 LRNVTETF
-769 KRANYVPSSD
+769 KRASYEPSSD

-797 EKWEDAQQIYPV
+797 EKWEDAQKIYPGA
-809 SVELM
+809 VELM
-814 QVIEDFIHIVGLGMK
+814 QVIEEFIHIVGLGMK
-829 DFHNSYLMTG
+829 DFHNAYLMTG
-839 NLVASIQKL
+839 NLVASIQRL
-848 PAVSVLTDINFPMKG
+848 PAVSVMTDINFPMKG

-873 SEDKVVIPKGIF
+873 SEDKVVIPKGLF
-885 IPQSEE
+885 VSQSADME
-891 LDGSTV
+891 GSPV
-897 FILGTVLYKN
+897 FILGTVLYKT
-907 LGLILPSPRNYTV
+907 LGLMLPSPKNHTV
-920 VNSKIIA
+920 VNSKVIA

-934 KIAESHLEIELAHL
+934 KATESHLEIELAHL
-948 ANGSMNPYCALWDSS
+948 ANGTMKPYCALWDSTI
-963 MILPSSCSN
+963 MN
-972 DSWGSWSTKGCK
+972 DSWGAWSAKGCK

-1030 LSCMALITLAVVYAV
+1030 LSCLSLITLAVIYIV

-1056 ILINFCLSIICSN
+1056 ILLNFCLSIICSN

-1074 GQTQTHNMGV
+1074 GQTQTHNVGV
-1084 CTMTTAFLHFFFLAS
+1084 CIMTTAFLHFFFLAS

-1128 CLGWGLPALVVAISM
+1128 CLGWGLPALVVAVSM
-1143 GFTKAKGYGT
+1143 GFTKTKGYGT
-1153 PQYCWLSL
+1153 PLYCWLSL

-1195 GILDKKLKHRTGQMS
+1195 GILDKKLKHRAGQMS
-1210 EPHTGLALKCAKCGV
+1210 EPHTGLTLKCAKCGV

-1235 ASNAINCKV
+1235 ASNA
-1244 HVSAF
+1244 
-1249 DFFNCA
+1249 
-1255 LQTTKQLLK
+1255 
-1264 HLFSLCMLRASLWSS
+1264 MASLWSS

-1321 MVHCILRREVQDAFR
+1321 MVHCVLRREVQDAFR
-1336 CRLRNCQDPIN
+1336 CRLRNCQDPISG
-1347 VDTTGTFPN
+1347 DATGTFPN

-1371 ACRSGDKRQ
+1371 ACRSALHKDMG
-1380 QVRKSTNMTGELG
+1380 SC
-1393 KRAATITGTLS
+1393 RAATITGTLS
-1404 RISLNDEEEKGPE
+1404 RISLNDEEDEKAPE
-1417 AMSYSTLP
+1417 GLNYSTLP
-1425 GNIMSKVMMK
+1425 GNIISKVIIQ
-1435 QPSGLHMP
+1435 QPSALHMP
-1443 IGMSE
+1443 MGVGE
-1448 LSDQCIND
+1448 LKEQCMVDSNA
-1456 NNSDMRRTVYL
+1456 DMRRTVYL
-1467 CTDDNLRAGDTEMLH
+1467 CTDDAMRQSDHDMVGHDMEGHSL
-1482 PQGQMLESDYI
+1482 QGQMMETDYI
-1493 VMPRGSGNVQP
+1493 VMPRASAAAVSGSCNASTLQREDTK
-1504 HMKDESKLNIGMD
+1504 MNITMD
-1517 SLQHERL
+1517 TLPHERL
-1524 MHYKV
+1524 MHYKMS
-1529 NPDFNINPPGMDH
+1529 PDFNISPSGMDH
-1542 ISVNLDQQ
+1542 MNVNLEQQ
-1550 FAAQEHMQ
+1550 YPSAPEQMQ
-1558 NIQFEPRTAVKNFL
+1558 NLPFEPRTAVKNFL
-1572 AEIEEN
+1572 AEMEESA
-1578 TGLSRSETG
+1578 GLSRSETG

-1637 PNMASMDKPTPN
+1637 PNMGSMDKAMPN
-1649 KHPWES
+1649 KNPWES
-1655 YNAPCEY
+1655 YNPACEY
-1662 QNYATMNVLETD
+1662 QNYATMNVLESDT
-1674 AKDSLEMTPAEW
+1674 KDSLEMTPAEW
-1686 EKCVSLPL
+1686 EKCVNLPL

>member
-1 MKAIRNLLIYIFS
+1 MKAVRNLLIYIFS

-25 AQDFWCSTL
+25 AQDYWCSTL
-34 VKGVIYGSYSVNEMF
+34 VKGVIYGSYSVTEMF
-49 PKNFTNCTW
+49 PKNYTNCTW

-71 LKFYKRD
+71 LKLYKQD
-78 MSCSNYALLAYQFDH
+78 LSCSEYSLLSYQFDH

-103 RSNESIVYLC
+103 KVNQSIVYLC
-113 DSKNIYIFLQYDKNF
+113 DSKNIYVFLLYDKNF
-128 VQLRRVYPF
+128 VQLRRVFPS
-137 DYPGVTHKRAEDQRS
+137 DSNGLIPTKLEEEEKSIV
-152 ELEFLVLNKVS
+152 EFLVLNKAS

-173 SWLENC
+173 TWLENC
-179 LKAEKGTVESCGI
+179 LKLEKGTVETCGI
-192 VYTKCSCPQHLG
+192 VYTKCTCPQHLG
-204 DGESENALVLNN
+204 DGESESMLMLNN

-224 TEGCLTPQLRT
+224 TEGCLSPQLH
-235 AQVCNLSA
+235 AGQVCNLSA
-243 EVKRPSKEGPVC
+243 EIKRPPKE
-255 CLSGSH
+255 
-261 TIQFQGQ
+261 
-268 VDLAER
+268 E
-274 YQALLRSCDI
+274 Y
-284 WTALWMGRVH
+284 
-294 AVENKQFSNNAQNT
+294 
-308 LCWFLCQDCSRVCC
+308 
-322 SAVIMTL
+322 
-329 SAILGKRSLGSGAR
+329 
-343 SDLCSTVPPGSG
+343 
-355 QKYPRPTQP
+355 
-364 SVSGLRLQAT
+364 
-374 KPSYQIQMCLV
+374 
-385 LHSVPL
+385 
-391 KFGMI
+391 GMI
-396 GEHTIKSQRPRS
+396 GEHTVKSQRPRS
-408 VHETQ
+408 VHDTKAL
-413 VPQEQADSAK
+413 QEQAESAK
-423 FMAQTGVSGAEEWS
+423 FMAQTGESGAEEWS

-472 RVCNNTALCPVHGV
+472 RVCNNTAPCPVHGV

-495 CSFTCGRGQRTRTRS
+495 CSFTCGRGHRTRTRM
-510 CIPPQYGGRACDG
+510 CAPPQHGGRACDG

-532 IALCPVDGQWQEWSQ
+532 IALCPVDGQWQEWSS
-547 WTECSVTCSNGT
+547 WSDCSVTCANGT
-559 QQRSRQ
+559 QQRTRQ

-580 AESRECANPDC
+580 AESRECHNPDC

-598 PWGHWSG
+598 PWGPWSG

-615 RRSRVCQGAA
+615 RRTRVCQGAA
-625 ITGQQCEGTG
+625 TSGHQCDGNR

-653 PEDYAASMV
+653 PEDYAVSML

-689 LDHRGVAFWEQPS
+689 LDHRGMAFWEQPS

-709 EYRSLQQSIKGYLAK
+709 EFRYLQQSVQGHLAK
-724 GQRMLAGDGMS
+724 GQRMLAGDGMC
-735 QVTKTLLDLTQ
+735 QVTKNLLDLTQ
-746 RRNFYAGDLLSSVEI
+746 RKNFYAGDLLSSVEI
-761 LRNVTDTF
+761 LRNVTETF
-769 KRANYVPSSD
+769 KRASYEPSSD

-797 EKWEDAQQIYPV
+797 EKWEDAQKIYPGA
-809 SVELM
+809 VELM
-814 QVIEDFIHIVGLGMK
+814 QVIEEFIHIVGLGMK
-829 DFHNSYLMTG
+829 DFHNAYLMTG
-839 NLVASIQKL
+839 NLVASIQRL
-848 PAVSVLTDINFPMKG
+848 PAVSVMTDINFPMKG

-873 SEDKVVIPKGIF
+873 SEDKVVIPKALF
-885 IPQSEE
+885 VSQSADME
-891 LDGSTV
+891 GSPV
-897 FILGTVLYKN
+897 FILGTVLYKT
-907 LGLILPSPRNYTV
+907 LGLMLPSPENHTV
-920 VNSKIIA
+920 VNSKVIA

-934 KIAESHLEIELAHL
+934 KVTQSHLEIELAHL
-948 ANGSMNPYCALWDSS
+948 ANGTLNPHCALWDNTI
-963 MILPSSCSN
+963 MN
-972 DSWGSWSTKGCK
+972 DSWGAWSTKACR

-1002 FAILAQQPREI
+1002 FAILAQQPREM

-1030 LSCMALITLAVVYAV
+1030 LSCLALITLAVIYAV

-1056 ILINFCLSIICSN
+1056 ILLNFCLSIICSN

-1074 GQTQTHNMGV
+1074 GQTQTHNVGV
-1084 CTMTTAFLHFFFLAS
+1084 CIMTTALLHFFFLAS

-1128 CLGWGLPALVVAISM
+1128 CLGWGLPALVVAVSM
-1143 GFTKAKGYGT
+1143 GFTKTKGYGT
-1153 PQYCWLSL
+1153 PLYCWLSL

-1195 GILDKKLKHRTGQMS
+1195 GILDKKMKHRAGQMS
-1210 EPHTGLALKCAKCGV
+1210 EPHTGLTLKCAKCGV

-1235 ASNAINCKV
+1235 ASNA
-1244 HVSAF
+1244 
-1249 DFFNCA
+1249 
-1255 LQTTKQLLK
+1255 
-1264 HLFSLCMLRASLWSS
+1264 MASLWSS

-1336 CRLRNCQDPIN
+1336 CRLRNCQDPISG
-1347 VDTTGTFPN
+1347 DATGGFPN

-1371 ACRSGDKRQ
+1371 ACRSALHKDMG
-1380 QVRKSTNMTGELG
+1380 SC
-1393 KRAATITGTLS
+1393 RAATVTGTLS
-1404 RISLNDEEEKGPE
+1404 RISLNDEEDEKAPE
-1417 AMSYSTLP
+1417 GLNYSTLP
-1425 GNIMSKVMMK
+1425 GNIISKVIIQ
-1435 QPSGLHMP
+1435 QPSALHLPM
-1443 IGMSE
+1443 GVGE
-1448 LSDQCIND
+1448 LKDQSLGD
-1456 NNSDMRRTVYL
+1456 NNAELRRAVYL
-1467 CTDDNLRAGDTEMLH
+1467 CTDDAMRQSDQNMGIHDMEGH
-1482 PQGQMLESDYI
+1482 PQQGQMMETDYI
-1493 VMPRGSGNVQP
+1493 VMPRGSTMPLSGSATLPAHLKEDNKMNITMDTLP
-1504 HMKDESKLNIGMD
+1504 HD
-1517 SLQHERL
+1517 RL
-1524 MHYKV
+1524 MHYKMS
-1529 NPDFNINPPGMDH
+1529 PDFNISPSGMDH
-1542 ISVNLDQQ
+1542 MNVNLEQQ
-1550 FAAQEHMQ
+1550 YPSAPEQMQ
-1558 NIQFEPRTAVKNFL
+1558 NLPFEPRTAVKNFL
-1572 AEIEEN
+1572 AEMEESA
-1578 TGLSRSETG
+1578 GLSRSETG

-1637 PNMASMDKPTPN
+1637 PNMGSMDKAMPN
-1649 KHPWES
+1649 KNPWES
-1655 YNAPCEY
+1655 YNPACEY
-1662 QNYATMNVLETD
+1662 QNYATMNVLD
-1674 AKDSLEMTPAEW
+1674 SSGKDSLEMTPAEW
-1686 EKCVSLPL
+1686 EKCVNLPL

>member
-1 MKAIRNLLIYIFS
+1 MKAVRNLLIYIFS

-25 AQDFWCSTL
+25 AQDYWCSTL
-34 VKGVIYGSYSVNEMF
+34 VKGVIYGSYSVTEMF
-49 PKNFTNCTW
+49 PKNYTNCTW

-71 LKFYKRD
+71 LKLYKRD
-78 MSCSNYALLAYQFDH
+78 LSCSEYSLLAYQFDH
-93 YSHEKINDLL
+93 YSHEKINELL
-103 RSNESIVYLC
+103 KVNESIVYLC
-113 DSKNIYIFLQYDKNF
+113 DSKNIYVFLLYDKNF
-128 VQLRRVYPF
+128 VQLRRVFPY
-137 DYPGVTHKRAEDQRS
+137 DYNGLTPQKLDEEEKSIV
-152 ELEFLVLNKVS
+152 EFLVLNKAS

-173 SWLENC
+173 TWLENC
-179 LKAEKGTVESCGI
+179 LKLEKGTVETCGI
-192 VYTKCSCPQHLG
+192 VYTKCTCPQHLG
-204 DGESENALVLNN
+204 DGESESMLMLNN
-216 VVLPLNAQ
+216 VVLPLNPQ
-224 TEGCLTPQLRT
+224 TEGCLSPQLQ
-235 AQVCNLSA
+235 AGQVCNLSA
-243 EVKRPSKEGPVC
+243 EVKRPPKE
-255 CLSGSH
+255 
-261 TIQFQGQ
+261 
-268 VDLAER
+268 E
-274 YQALLRSCDI
+274 Y
-284 WTALWMGRVH
+284 
-294 AVENKQFSNNAQNT
+294 
-308 LCWFLCQDCSRVCC
+308 
-322 SAVIMTL
+322 
-329 SAILGKRSLGSGAR
+329 
-343 SDLCSTVPPGSG
+343 
-355 QKYPRPTQP
+355 
-364 SVSGLRLQAT
+364 
-374 KPSYQIQMCLV
+374 
-385 LHSVPL
+385 
-391 KFGMI
+391 GMI
-396 GEHTIKSQRPRS
+396 GEHTVKSQRPRS
-408 VHETQ
+408 VHDTKAL
-413 VPQEQADSAK
+413 QEQAESAK
-423 FMAQTGVSGAEEWS
+423 FMAQTGESGAEEWS

-472 RVCNNTALCPVHGV
+472 RVCNNTAPCPVHGV

-495 CSFTCGRGQRTRTRS
+495 CSFTCGRGHRTRTRM
-510 CIPPQYGGRACDG
+510 CAPPQHGGRACDG

-532 IALCPVDGQWQEWSQ
+532 IALCPVDGQWQEWSS
-547 WTECSVTCSNGT
+547 WSDCSVTCANGT
-559 QQRSRQ
+559 QQRTRQ

-580 AESRECANPDC
+580 AESRECHNPDC

-598 PWGHWSG
+598 PWGPWSG

-615 RRSRVCQGAA
+615 RRARVCQGAA
-625 ITGQQCEGTG
+625 QTGHQCDGNG
-635 EEVRKCSEQR
+635 EEVRKCSDQR

-653 PEDYAASMV
+653 PEDYAVSMV

-689 LDHRGVAFWEQPS
+689 LDHRGMAFWEQPS

-709 EYRSLQQSIKGYLAK
+709 EFRYLQQSGHLAK

-735 QVTKTLLDLTQ
+735 QVTKNLLDLTQ

-761 LRNVTDTF
+761 LRNVTETF
-769 KRANYVPSSD
+769 KRASYEPSSD

-797 EKWEDAQQIYPV
+797 EKWEDAQKIYPGA
-809 SVELM
+809 VELM
-814 QVIEDFIHIVGLGMK
+814 QVIEEFIHIVGLGMK
-829 DFHNSYLMTG
+829 DFHNAYLMTG
-839 NLVASIQKL
+839 NLVASIQRL
-848 PAVSVLTDINFPMKG
+848 PAVSVMTDINFPMKG

-873 SEDKVVIPKGIF
+873 SEDKVVIPKGLF
-885 IPQSEE
+885 VSQSADME
-891 LDGSTV
+891 GSPV
-897 FILGTVLYKN
+897 FILGTVLYKT
-907 LGLILPSPRNYTV
+907 LGLMLPSPKNHTV
-920 VNSKIIA
+920 VNSKVIA

-934 KIAESHLEIELAHL
+934 KATESHLEIELAHL
-948 ANGSMNPYCALWDSS
+948 ANGTMNPYCALWDSN
-963 MILPSSCSN
+963 ILN
-972 DSWGSWSTKGCK
+972 DSWGAWSTKGCK

-1002 FAILAQQPREI
+1002 FAILARQPREI

-1030 LSCMALITLAVVYAV
+1030 LSCLSLITLAVIYAV

-1056 ILINFCLSIICSN
+1056 ILLNFCLSIICSN

-1074 GQTQTHNMGV
+1074 GQTQTHNVGV
-1084 CTMTTAFLHFFFLAS
+1084 CIMTTAFLHFFFLAS

-1128 CLGWGLPALVVAISM
+1128 CLGWGLPALVVAVSM
-1143 GFTKAKGYGT
+1143 GFTKTKGYGT
-1153 PQYCWLSL
+1153 PLYCWLSL

-1195 GILDKKLKHRTGQMS
+1195 GILDKKLKHRAGYDSTSLQMS
-1210 EPHTGLALKCAKCGV
+1210 EPHTGLTLKCAKCGV

-1235 ASNAINCKV
+1235 ASNA
-1244 HVSAF
+1244 
-1249 DFFNCA
+1249 
-1255 LQTTKQLLK
+1255 
-1264 HLFSLCMLRASLWSS
+1264 MASLWSS

-1336 CRLRNCQDPIN
+1336 CRLRNCQDPISG
-1347 VDTTGTFPN
+1347 DATGTFPN

-1371 ACRSGDKRQ
+1371 ACRSALHKDMG
-1380 QVRKSTNMTGELG
+1380 SC
-1393 KRAATITGTLS
+1393 RAATITGTLS
-1404 RISLNDEEEKGPE
+1404 RISLNDEEDEKVPE
-1417 AMSYSTLP
+1417 GLNYSTLP
-1425 GNIMSKVMMK
+1425 GNIISKVIIQ
-1435 QPSGLHMP
+1435 QPSALHMP
-1443 IGMSE
+1443 MGVGDLKE
-1448 LSDQCIND
+1448 QCMAD
-1456 NNSDMRRTVYL
+1456 SGADMRRTVYL
-1467 CTDDNLRAGDTEMLH
+1467 CTDDAMRQSDHDMVGHDLEGH
-1482 PQGQMLESDYI
+1482 SVQGQMMETDYI
-1493 VMPRGSGNVQP
+1493 VMPRASAAAVSGSGNVP
-1504 HMKDESKLNIGMD
+1504 TLLKDDTKMNITMD
-1517 SLQHERL
+1517 TLPHERL
-1524 MHYKV
+1524 MHYKMS
-1529 NPDFNINPPGMDH
+1529 PDFNISPSGLDH
-1542 ISVNLDQQ
+1542 MNVNLEQQ
-1550 FAAQEHMQ
+1550 YPSAPEQMQ
-1558 NIQFEPRTAVKNFL
+1558 NLPFEPRTAVKNFL
-1572 AEIEEN
+1572 AEMEESA
-1578 TGLSRSETG
+1578 GLSRSETG

-1637 PNMASMDKPTPN
+1637 PNMGSMQFSSRGCHATNITPN
-1649 KHPWES
+1649 WPCSQEKAMPNKNPWES
-1655 YNAPCEY
+1655 YNPACEY
-1662 QNYATMNVLETD
+1662 QNYATMNVLESDT
-1674 AKDSLEMTPAEW
+1674 KDSLEMTPAEW
-1686 EKCVSLPL
+1686 EKCVNLPL

>member
-1 MKAIRNLLIYIFS
+1 MKAVRNLLIYIFS

-25 AQDFWCSTL
+25 AQDYWCSTL
-34 VKGVIYGSYSVNEMF
+34 VKGVIYGSYSVTEMF
-49 PKNFTNCTW
+49 PKNYTNCTW

-71 LKFYKRD
+71 LKLYKRD
-78 MSCSNYALLAYQFDH
+78 LSCSEYSLLAYQFDH
-93 YSHEKINDLL
+93 YSHEKINELL
-103 RSNESIVYLC
+103 KVNESIVYLC
-113 DSKNIYIFLQYDKNF
+113 DSKNFYVFLLYDKNF
-128 VQLRRVYPF
+128 VQLRRVFPY
-137 DYPGVTHKRAEDQRS
+137 DYNGLTPQKLDEEDKS
-152 ELEFLVLNKVS
+152 IVEFLVLNKAS

-173 SWLENC
+173 TWLENC
-179 LKAEKGTVESCGI
+179 LKLEKGTVETCGI
-192 VYTKCSCPQHLG
+192 VYTKCTCPQHLG
-204 DGESENALVLNN
+204 DGESESMLMLNN
-216 VVLPLNAQ
+216 VVLPLNPQ
-224 TEGCLTPQLRT
+224 TEGCLSPQLQ
-235 AQVCNLSA
+235 AGQVCNLSA
-243 EVKRPSKEGPVC
+243 EVKRPPKEG
-255 CLSGSH
+255 
-261 TIQFQGQ
+261 
-268 VDLAER
+268 E
-274 YQALLRSCDI
+274 
-284 WTALWMGRVH
+284 
-294 AVENKQFSNNAQNT
+294 
-308 LCWFLCQDCSRVCC
+308 
-322 SAVIMTL
+322 
-329 SAILGKRSLGSGAR
+329 
-343 SDLCSTVPPGSG
+343 
-355 QKYPRPTQP
+355 
-364 SVSGLRLQAT
+364 
-374 KPSYQIQMCLV
+374 
-385 LHSVPL
+385 
-391 KFGMI
+391 
-396 GEHTIKSQRPRS
+396 
-408 VHETQ
+408 
-413 VPQEQADSAK
+413 
-423 FMAQTGVSGAEEWS
+423 SGAEEWS

-472 RVCNNTALCPVHGV
+472 RVCNNTAPCPVHGV

-495 CSFTCGRGQRTRTRS
+495 CSFTCGRGHRTRTRM
-510 CIPPQYGGRACDG
+510 CAPPQHGGRACDG

-532 IALCPVDGQWQEWSQ
+532 IALCPVDGQWQEWSS
-547 WTECSVTCSNGT
+547 WSDCSVTCANGT
-559 QQRSRQ
+559 QQRTRQ

-580 AESRECANPDC
+580 AESRECHNPDC

-598 PWGHWSG
+598 PWGPWSG

-615 RRSRVCQGAA
+615 RRARVCQGAA
-625 ITGQQCEGTG
+625 VTGQQCDGNG
-635 EEVRKCSEQR
+635 EEVRKCSDQR

-653 PEDYAASMV
+653 GEDYAVSMV

-689 LDHRGVAFWEQPS
+689 LDHRGMAFWEQPS

-709 EYRSLQQSIKGYLAK
+709 EFRYLQQSVQGHLAK

-735 QVTKTLLDLTQ
+735 QVTKNLLDLTQ

-761 LRNVTDTF
+761 LRNVTETF
-769 KRANYVPSSD
+769 KRASYEPSSD

-797 EKWEDAQQIYPV
+797 EKWEDAQKIYPGA
-809 SVELM
+809 VELM

-829 DFHNSYLMTG
+829 DFHNAYLMTG
-839 NLVASIQKL
+839 NLVASIQRL
-848 PAVSVLTDINFPMKG
+848 PAVSVMTDINFPMKG

-873 SEDKVVIPKGIF
+873 SEDKVVIPKGLF
-885 IPQSEE
+885 VSQSADME
-891 LDGSTV
+891 GSPV
-897 FILGTVLYKN
+897 FILGTVLYKT
-907 LGLILPSPRNYTV
+907 LGLMLPSPKNHTV
-920 VNSKIIA
+920 VNSKVIA

-934 KIAESHLEIELAHL
+934 KATESHLEIELAHL
-948 ANGSMNPYCALWDSS
+948 ANGTMNPYCALWDSTI
-963 MILPSSCSN
+963 MN
-972 DSWGSWSTKGCK
+972 DSWGAWSTKGCK

-1030 LSCMALITLAVVYAV
+1030 LSCLALITLAVIYAV
-1045 LWRYIRSERSI
+1045 LWRFIRSERSI
-1056 ILINFCLSIICSN
+1056 ILLNFCLSIICSN

-1074 GQTQTHNMGV
+1074 GQTQTHNAGV
-1084 CTMTTAFLHFFFLAS
+1084 CIMTTAFLHFFFLAS

-1128 CLGWGLPALVVAISM
+1128 CLGWGLPALVVAVSM
-1143 GFTKAKGYGT
+1143 GFTKTKGYGT
-1153 PQYCWLSL
+1153 PLYCWLSL

-1195 GILDKKLKHRTGQMS
+1195 GILDKKLKHRAGYDSTSLQMS
-1210 EPHTGLALKCAKCGV
+1210 EPHTGLTLKCAKCGV

-1235 ASNAINCKV
+1235 ASNA
-1244 HVSAF
+1244 
-1249 DFFNCA
+1249 
-1255 LQTTKQLLK
+1255 
-1264 HLFSLCMLRASLWSS
+1264 MASLWSS

-1336 CRLRNCQDPIN
+1336 CRLRNCQDPISG
-1347 VDTTGTFPN
+1347 DSTGTFPN

-1371 ACRSGDKRQ
+1371 ACRSALHKDMG
-1380 QVRKSTNMTGELG
+1380 SC
-1393 KRAATITGTLS
+1393 RAATITGTLS
-1404 RISLNDEEEKGPE
+1404 RISLNDEEDEKAPE
-1417 AMSYSTLP
+1417 GLNYSTLP
-1425 GNIMSKVMMK
+1425 GNIISKVIIQ
-1435 QPSGLHMP
+1435 QPSALHMP
-1443 IGMSE
+1443 MGVGE
-1448 LSDQCIND
+1448 LKEQCMADSNA
-1456 NNSDMRRTVYL
+1456 DMRRTVYL
-1467 CTDDNLRAGDTEMLH
+1467 CTDDAMRQSDQDMGGHDMEGH
-1482 PQGQMLESDYI
+1482 SVQGQMMETDYI
-1493 VMPRGSGNVQP
+1493 VMPRASAAAVSGSGNMP
-1504 HMKDESKLNIGMD
+1504 TLLKEDTKMNITMD
-1517 SLQHERL
+1517 TLSHERL
-1524 MHYKV
+1524 MHYKMS
-1529 NPDFNINPPGMDH
+1529 PDFNISPSGMDH
-1542 ISVNLDQQ
+1542 MNVNL
-1550 FAAQEHMQ
+1550 EHQYPSASEQMQ
-1558 NIQFEPRTAVKNFL
+1558 NLPFEPRTAVKNFL
-1572 AEIEEN
+1572 AEMEE
-1578 TGLSRSETG
+1578 TAGLSRSETG

-1637 PNMASMDKPTPN
+1637 PNMGSMDKAMPN
-1649 KHPWES
+1649 KNPWES
-1655 YNAPCEY
+1655 YNPACEY
-1662 QNYATMNVLETD
+1662 QNYATMNVLESDT
-1674 AKDSLEMTPAEW
+1674 KDSLEMTPAEW
-1686 EKCVSLPL
+1686 EKCVNLPL